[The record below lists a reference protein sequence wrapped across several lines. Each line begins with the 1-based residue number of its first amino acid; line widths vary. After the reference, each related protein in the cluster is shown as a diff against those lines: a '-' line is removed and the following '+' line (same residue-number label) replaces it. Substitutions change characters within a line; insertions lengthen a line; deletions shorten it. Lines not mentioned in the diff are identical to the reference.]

1 MINEAIFIIQ
11 SITVALFACGAIL
24 FGSGCLYAF
33 TALCWVLGNL
43 FVLKEATLFSLDVIT
58 SDAFAVGANIGVTLL
73 REYYGEKEAEKAIY
87 TGIYMA
93 LFFLCTSQLLLWY
106 APNMHDCAHPHFLAL
121 FERMPRIVISSFGVA
136 LISMTMNLAL
146 FNLFN
151 KIYKFSFHFSSMASL
166 SIAQF
171 LDTALFGFIALSGN
185 VASLT
190 NIICFSYLVKVI
202 SIAIAIPLIS
212 VFHHFIPKK
221 VV

>member
-1 MINEAIFIIQ
+1 MLNEIIFLAQ
-11 SITVALFACGAIL
+11 SVTVALFACGSIL

-58 SDAFAVGANIGVTLL
+58 SDAFAVGANIGITLL

-87 TGIYMA
+87 IGIYMA

-121 FERMPRIVISSFGVA
+121 FERMPRIVVSSFGVA

-146 FNLFN
+146 FNILS
-151 KIYKFSFHFSSMASL
+151 KRYKFSFHISSMASL
-166 SIAQF
+166 SIAQLF
-171 LDTALFGFIALSGN
+171 DTALFAVIALSGN
-185 VASLT
+185 VASIIS
-190 NIICFSYLVKVI
+190 IICFSYLVKVI
-202 SIAIAIPLIS
+202 SIAIVIPFIS
-212 VFHHFIPKK
+212 IFRHFIPKK